1 MVTTDISSKSTVV
14 SRDEITAAIRNA
26 EQTTSGEIFAIL
38 ARQSDNYLINSF
50 FIWTIGIFS
59 CSIIL
64 VFVFHWSWHDIP
76 LHYFAITIL
85 FCHLIGLFYLSII
98 PKLRLAITPT
108 RVKNYICH
116 KNAIKQFL
124 AQNVHRTE
132 KRTEILLFI
141 SLAERYAEIIA
152 DTKISEKV
160 PLQTW
165 NEIVASMIEKAR
177 QNDLTGAYIVA
188 IKKSGN
194 ILSEYFPAKEYIAN
208 ELPDHIVEI

>member
-1 MVTTDISSKSTVV
+1 MVTTNISSKSTVV

-26 EQTTSGEIFAIL
+26 EQTTSGEIFAVL
-38 ARQSDNYLINSF
+38 AQQSDNYLIISF
-50 FIWTIGIFS
+50 FMWTIGIFF

-64 VFVFHWSWHDIP
+64 AFVFHWRWHDIP

-98 PKLRLAITPT
+98 PGLRLAITPT
-108 RVKNYICH
+108 PVKNYICH
-116 KNAIKQFL
+116 ENAIKQFL

-132 KRTEILLFI
+132 KRTGILLFI
-141 SLAERYAEIIA
+141 SLTERYAEIIA
-152 DTKISEKV
+152 DTKISKKV
-160 PLQTW
+160 PPQTW

-177 QNDLTGAYIVA
+177 QNDVTGAYIVA
-188 IKKSGN
+188 IEKSGN
-194 ILSEYFPAKEYIAN
+194 ILSEYFPAKEHIAN